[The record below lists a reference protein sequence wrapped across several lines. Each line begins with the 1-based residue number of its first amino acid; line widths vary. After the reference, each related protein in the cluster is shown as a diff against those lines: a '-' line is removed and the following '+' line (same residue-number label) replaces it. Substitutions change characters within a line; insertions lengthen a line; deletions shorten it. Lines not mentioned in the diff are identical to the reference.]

1 MHLQMML
8 SGYHSALA
16 LDSGDFGVQVSLFG
30 RMRTVTGRQEL
41 TMYLSDGARMETA
54 LRKFFDYFPQA
65 RPEVFEL
72 NWIGGERI
80 DASGTPWFVANKVY
94 KVKPMW
100 RVLLNG
106 KDLSYIG
113 GPPVSVA
120 EGDTISVFPP
130 GR

>member
-1 MHLQMML
+1 
-8 SGYHSALA
+8 
-16 LDSGDFGVQVSLFG
+16 
-30 RMRTVTGRQEL
+30 MRTVTGQQQL
-41 TMYLSDGARMETA
+41 ILHLPDGARMETA
-54 LRKFFDYFPQA
+54 LQKIFNYFPQA
-65 RPEVFEL
+65 RQEVFEL
-72 NWIGGERI
+72 HWVGGERV

-94 KVKPMW
+94 KVKSTW

-113 GPPVSVA
+113 GPAVSVT